1 MFVPV
6 CRCQLLPSFHW
17 EPLPFPPPPSPTQDK
32 TLLILIIAALVSL
45 VLGVTVEEQKNIAWI
60 EGAAILAAVG
70 IVVLVTAIQDW
81 TKERQFRGL
90 QNKLETDAK

>member
-1 MFVPV
+1 MNM
-6 CRCQLLPSFHW
+6 LLLSFTQTP
-17 EPLPFPPPPSPTQDK
+17 PLSSSPFPAQDK
-32 TLLILIIAALVSL
+32 TLIILIIAALVSL

-60 EGAAILAAVG
+60 EGAAILAAVA

-90 QNKLETDAK
+90 QNKLVTDAK